1 VSQDPTTR
9 VPATPPSTPVARPF
23 DTSDPPFP
31 AGWRRNL
38 WAITAAS
45 FIGFAGFTL
54 VMPFLPLYIAEMG
67 VTDVAAVARWTGVII
82 GITPA
87 MTALLAPT
95 WGRMADR
102 FGRKL
107 MVGRSL
113 LSFVIIMAAMAW
125 ATHPWHLLGLRAVQ
139 GLFAG
144 YGALCLAMAADCAP
158 KARLARSIAAVQTA
172 QRLGPAVGPLIGGI
186 VAGLVG
192 LRRAFYVTAGFYA
205 VALVQLL
212 VLYHEPRAAAAAG
225 GRRASRR
232 VTFRNML
239 AFENF
244 LLLMGVLFSLQ
255 FVERTLGPVLPL
267 YIVELGTAPSDVPF
281 VSGVAFSIVACA
293 AALGN
298 WACAAL
304 LRRWPARVV
313 ISRAVLVAAAGAGCL
328 LVVGDAWTLM
338 AAAAV
343 FGIGVGTAMTA
354 TYTAAAQVMP
364 EAARSTG
371 FGFLTS
377 ASLTGIA
384 LSPAVSGFVGA
395 ADLRIVFGADAVLL
409 CGTALAVR
417 RVMAEKTGPAATP
430 ATEDT

>member
-1 VSQDPTTR
+1 VHHERSRTTPGRAAPSSPPADDPI
-9 VPATPPSTPVARPF
+9 
-23 DTSDPPFP
+23 DPH
-31 AGWRRNL
+31 AAAVWRRNL
-38 WAITAAS
+38 AAITAAS
-45 FIGFAGFTL
+45 FIGFTGFTL

-125 ATHPWHLLGLRAVQ
+125 ATHPWHLFALRAVQ
-139 GLFAG
+139 GFFAG
-144 YGALCLAMAADCAP
+144 YGALCLAMAADSAP
-158 KARLARSIAAVQTA
+158 RGRVAQSLAAVQTA
-172 QRLGPAVGPLIGGI
+172 QRLGPAVGPVIGGLI
-186 VAGLVG
+186 AGLVG
-192 LRRAFYVTAGFYA
+192 LRRAFYVTASFYA
-205 VALVQLL
+205 VAFVQLL
-212 VLYHEPRAAAAAG
+212 VLFREPRPTPATG
-225 GRRASRR
+225 GRRAPQR

-244 LLLMGVLFSLQ
+244 LLLMGVLFALQ

-267 YIVELGTAPSDVPF
+267 YIASLGTRPEDVPF
-281 VSGVAFSIVACA
+281 LSGVAFSVVACMA
-293 AALGN
+293 AVGN
-298 WACAAL
+298 WACASL
-304 LRRWPARVV
+304 LVRWPARTV
-313 ISRAVLVAAAGAGCL
+313 INRAVLAAAAGAAL
-328 LVVGDAWTLM
+328 LLTVSGPWTLM
-338 AAAAV
+338 GAAAI

-354 TYTAAAQVMP
+354 VYTAAAQVMP
-364 EAARSTG
+364 EAARLTG

-384 LSPAVSGFVGA
+384 ISPAVSGLMA
-395 ADLRIVFGADAVLL
+395 ATDLRIVFGADVVVL

-417 RVMAEKTGPAATP
+417 RVMVDRAGPPTTP
-430 ATEDT
+430 TTEDT